1 MKKQDLTNRITDS
14 SGGGGETVKIKIMDP
29 VGTRSGIRV
38 SNVAFIETGEEDE
51 FHRIYGTISAPSEI
65 YGNLA
70 EPVVV
75 ANVLDADA
83 RVIYSCQGSS
93 PGMFWLSRY
102 STFSINLDK
111 KAFQMEKVDHIT
123 LYLVYELMEI
133 AVKKHKEE

>member
-1 MKKQDLTNRITDS
+1 MQKKEIAKKRIDS
-14 SGGGGETVKIKIMDP
+14 SGGGGEQMKIKIMDP
-29 VGTRSGIRV
+29 IGCKTGIRV

-51 FHRIYGTISAPSEI
+51 FHRIYGTLSAPSDV

-75 ANVLDADA
+75 ANVLDQDA
-83 RVIYSCQGSS
+83 RVIYSCQGNS

-111 KAFQMEKVDHIT
+111 KAFDMEKVDHIT
-123 LYLVYELMEI
+123 LYLVYELIEI
-133 AVKKHKEE
+133 AVRKNKDY